1 MMNIRPSAAIRKNYN
16 EISELCK
23 RTGEPVYLT
32 KNGSGNLVVMD
43 IEAFA
48 RRKSMLKLKE
58 KLMQS
63 EIDIQK
69 GRTYS
74 VEETASAM
82 RKAVAEVSN
91 AGKNKLYTVKITET
105 AWEMLIF
112 HVRFLANVNVPAA
125 NRLIDTF
132 VETADSLAVMPEH
145 NTWLEYDAIPFQK
158 YHKLLFGK
166 QYTAFYQI
174 QENTV
179 YVTAVMN
186 CRQDYV
192 WLL

>member
-32 KNGSGNLVVMD
+32 KNGSGDLVVMD
-43 IEAFA
+43 IEA
-48 RRKSMLKLKE
+48 RRESMLKLKE

-74 VEETASAM
+74 AEETASAM

-91 AGKNKLYTVKITET
+91 AGKE
-105 AWEMLIF
+105 
-112 HVRFLANVNVPAA
+112 
-125 NRLIDTF
+125 
-132 VETADSLAVMPEH
+132 
-145 NTWLEYDAIPFQK
+145 
-158 YHKLLFGK
+158 
-166 QYTAFYQI
+166 
-174 QENTV
+174 
-179 YVTAVMN
+179 
-186 CRQDYV
+186 
-192 WLL
+192 